1 MLVSKGLPVTG
12 TKWVVGACFSAF
24 IVLFCLLIMGARN
37 PLNSIPSVSWLF
49 ENMFYTIRYFW
60 ADLLRFVNVFE
71 ICFSRHGEAMLLCT

>member
-1 MLVSKGLPVTG
+1 
-12 TKWVVGACFSAF
+12 
-24 IVLFCLLIMGARN
+24 MGARN